1 MGESAS
7 ARTQRE
13 LADLRRAIERDV
25 DEVKERARED
35 ADPRNLVRRQPLAVL
50 GGLGSVASAALLA
63 IVRRSRG
70 SRITEQRADVLIE
83 RFGGRID
90 QLKGKAR
97 KRFRDQLKKEMREVG
112 GTGPKEVVWAAVA
125 AALTA
130 LATTTARGFGKRLL
144 GDETVA
150 DEGSTRSR

>member
-7 ARTQRE
+7 ARTERE

-25 DEVKERARED
+25 DELKDRARED
-35 ADPRNLVRRQPLAVL
+35 VDPRNVVRRQPLAVL
-50 GGLGSVASAALLA
+50 GGIGSLASAAVLA

-70 SRITEQRADVLIE
+70 TRLAEQRADVLVE

-112 GTGPKEVVWAAVA
+112 ATGPNEVVWSAVV

-130 LATTTARGFGKRLL
+130 LATTMAQGFGKRLL
-144 GDETVA
+144 GDETLA
-150 DEGSTRSR
+150 DEGSPRSR